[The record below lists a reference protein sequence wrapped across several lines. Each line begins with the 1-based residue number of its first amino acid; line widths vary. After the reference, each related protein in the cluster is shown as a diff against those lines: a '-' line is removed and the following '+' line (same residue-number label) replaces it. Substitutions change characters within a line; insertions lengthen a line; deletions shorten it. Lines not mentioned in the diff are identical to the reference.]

1 MINSN
6 YVVNDR
12 PECAT
17 KGCTNRVHNTGTYD
31 SNGRL
36 RYRMICGTC
45 HAKRIR
51 KKDKNPA
58 TLSSF
63 FSS

>member
-1 MINSN
+1 MINSVYATN
-6 YVVNDR
+6 GR
-12 PECAT
+12 PKCAN
-17 KGCTNRVHNTGTYD
+17 KGCSNLVHSTGRYD
-31 SNGRL
+31 ANGRL